1 MGEATPMT
9 ILQAETRVLVG
20 GSDGQI
26 HQYKNNGLS
35 ISTVATSSN
44 MVYSL
49 TVSFQLLFE
58 HLSTFFR
65 NRLRVNSTA
74 GETRPQSM
82 YTRATDIEL
91 IKFKHRKFQ
100 RLLLFLKKSASLPK
114 SNIFLIVEWCTV
126 SISETQMSRLL

>member
-58 HLSTFFR
+58 HLYTFF
-65 NRLRVNSTA
+65 
-74 GETRPQSM
+74 
-82 YTRATDIEL
+82 
-91 IKFKHRKFQ
+91 
-100 RLLLFLKKSASLPK
+100 
-114 SNIFLIVEWCTV
+114 
-126 SISETQMSRLL
+126 

>member
-114 SNIFLIVEWCTV
+114 RNIFLIVEWCTV